1 MSNQPK
7 ERLATSVRARLLHLA
22 QTRRENFDLVL
33 VRYAA
38 ERLLYRLS
46 QSPYREQF
54 VLKGG
59 TLFYVWHGEQSHRP
73 TRDIDLL
80 GYGKEQESS
89 YLIEVLKELC
99 ILAVEDDG
107 LYFDSETIKAHPI
120 REQEEYGGTRLHIQ
134 ANLVKTRIPTKLD
147 IAYGDV
153 ITPQAQPANFPIMLD
168 FPAPELL
175 TYPRETVVAE
185 KYEAMVDL
193 GMGNGRMKDFYDLY
207 FLQSHFTFEGEIL
220 AQAIAATFHRRNTL
234 LSEEIPLALT
244 LKFAKNPGKM
254 MQWEG
259 FLRKNEL
266 PREGSLEEVVN
277 LLSEFL
283 MPPTLALTRGESFL
297 KRWPTQGPWIPCE

>member
-89 YLIEVLKELC
+89 HLIEVLRELC
-99 ILAVEDDG
+99 SLPVQEDG
-107 LYFDSETIKAHPI
+107 LYFDTETIRAEPI

-147 IAYGDV
+147 IAYGDI
-153 ITPQAQPANFPIMLD
+153 ITPQAQPANFPTMLD
-168 FPAPELL
+168 FSAPKLL
-175 TYPRETVVAE
+175 IYPRETVVAE

-207 FLQSHFTFEGEIL
+207 FLQSHFTFEGEIF
-220 AQAIAATFHRRNTL
+220 AQAIAATFHRRNML
-234 LSEEIPLALT
+234 LPEKVPLALT
-244 LKFAKNPGKM
+244 AEFARNPDKIK
-254 MQWEG
+254 QWEG

-266 PREGSLEEVVN
+266 LREHSLEEVVN
-277 LLSEFL
+277 LLHDFL
-283 MPPTLALTRGESFL
+283 IPPTLALTRGESFL
-297 KRWPTQGPWIPCE
+297 KRWPTQRPWIRYE